1 MLKLKNINKSFNNIK
16 VLKNLNLQLESGL
29 NFIVGPS
36 GSGKSTLLKIL
47 SGIDKNYQGEVFY
60 QGKSIKQFNSTEL
73 NSYYYNSVGF
83 IWQNFQLINHLSV
96 EDNVKIVLQ
105 LADLK
110 EEEKDI
116 KVKQILSKLQ
126 IENLADKKVANL
138 SGGQKQRVAIAR
150 ALIKN
155 PEIIIADE
163 PTGALDKTSST
174 IIMNI
179 LREISKERTV
189 IIVTHDKSL
198 VDEDS
203 NCYLL
208 KDGEISQTN
217 KSKVPTKNMSKR
229 KKINPFLTL
238 QRATKS
244 GITNF
249 KGSFMKFTITSLVL
263 ALSSYFL
270 LLNVSKAV
278 VSEQQDILNKLIQ
291 ENGDSLRDINMYSS
305 VISSAGSDGEDGN
318 KPNTDIDQDLS
329 RVLEKY
335 KDDER
340 IEFLVPLYPI
350 NDMTVN
356 IEGVINDYKV
366 ENSNSIPVVNKV
378 VEGRLPKQSGKE
390 VAVTNLFLEKSS
402 LSAKD
407 VIGKKISISGGSY
420 DWTSGE
426 PVSVE
431 NKVGELTIVGVVDTT
446 VKHKAPTGQEVE
458 YELEDSF
465 VYSLD
470 VVKELKA
477 QSKSSTDNVSFT
489 IRVKNIDDVMTIV
502 EELQSEGITP
512 MGQFESVK
520 DILTINNTTK
530 EQSSSI
536 TKIIALVAIIVTLAI
551 TVINAYL
558 RKNEFAILKINGYSN
573 MSIFNLNI
581 MEHLLIAM
589 VSIIVFAFTMPI
601 TNTISSAMF
610 NMSVSGVKSIL
621 MGSGIIIIQSV
632 VMGTISSFIASKIKI
647 EKSLMTGDR

>member
-1 MLKLKNINKSFNNIK
+1 MLKLKNINKSFDNIK
-16 VLKNLNLQLESGL
+16 VLKNLNLDLESGL

-47 SGIDKNYQGEVFY
+47 SGRDKDDQGEVFY
-60 QGKSIKQFNSTEL
+60 QGKSIKEFDSKEL
-73 NSYYYNSVGF
+73 NSYYFNSVGF
-83 IWQNFQLINHLSV
+83 IWQNFQLLNHLSV
-96 EDNVKIVLQ
+96 EDNVKVVLQ
-105 LADLK
+105 LSNLT
-110 EEEKDI
+110 EEEKDK
-116 KVKQILSKLQ
+116 KVKQMLSKLQ
-126 IENLADKKVANL
+126 IGNLADKKVATL

-163 PTGALDKTSST
+163 PTGALDKASST
-174 IIMNI
+174 IIMNT
-179 LREISKERTV
+179 LRQISKERTV

-208 KDGEISQTN
+208 KDGEIAQIN
-217 KSKVPTKNMSKR
+217 KSEVKSKSTSKT

-244 GITNF
+244 GIANF
-249 KGSFMKFTITSLVL
+249 KGSFIKFIITSLVL
-263 ALSSYFL
+263 SLSSYFL

-278 VSEQQDILNKLIQ
+278 VGEQQDILNKLIQ
-291 ENGDSLRDINMYSS
+291 ENGDTLRDINMYSS
-305 VISSAGSDGEDGN
+305 AISAGGSDGYDSN
-318 KPNTDIDQDLS
+318 KPNMDIDQDLS

-340 IEFLVPLYPI
+340 IEFLVPLNVI

-356 IEGVINDYKV
+356 IDGVIKDYKV
-366 ENSNSIPVVNKV
+366 ENSNTSPVLNKV
-378 VEGRLPKQSGKE
+378 LEGRLPKQSGKE
-390 VAVTNLFLEKSS
+390 VAVTNLFLKNTG

-407 VIGKKISISGGSY
+407 VIGKKISITGGSY
-420 DWTSGE
+420 DWSSGQ
-426 PVSVE
+426 PVQVE
-431 NKVGELTIVGVVDTT
+431 NKADDLTIVGVIDTT
-446 VKHKAPTGQEVE
+446 VKYKAPTGQDVE

-465 VYSLD
+465 IYSLD
-470 VVKELKA
+470 VVKDLKA
-477 QSKSSTDNVSFT
+477 QAKSSTDNLSFT
-489 IRVKNIDDVMTIV
+489 IRVKNIDDIMPIV

-520 DILTINNTTK
+520 DILSINNTTK

-536 TKIIALVAIIVTLAI
+536 TKIIALVAIVVTLAV

-573 MSIFNLNI
+573 KSILNLNI
-581 MEHLLIAM
+581 MEHLLIATL
-589 VSIIVFAFTMPI
+589 SIIVFVCTMPI
-601 TNTISSAMF
+601 TNTISSSMF
-610 NMSVSGVKSIL
+610 NMSVSGVKSML
-621 MGSGIIIIQSV
+621 MGSGIIIIQSIF
-632 VMGTISSFIASKIKI
+632 MASISSFIASKTKI

>member
-47 SGIDKNYQGEVFY
+47 SGIDKDYQGEVFY
-60 QGKSIKQFNSTEL
+60 QEKNIKEFDSREL
-73 NSYYYNSVGF
+73 NSYYFNSVGF
-83 IWQNFQLINHLSV
+83 IWQNFQLLNHLSV
-96 EDNVKIVLQ
+96 DDNVKIVLH
-105 LADLK
+105 LSDLT
-110 EEEKDI
+110 EEEKDK

-126 IENLADKKVANL
+126 IENLAKKKVSTL

-163 PTGALDKTSST
+163 PTGALDKASST

-179 LREISKERTV
+179 LRQISKEKTV

-198 VDEDS
+198 VDKDS

-217 KSKVPTKNMSKR
+217 KSEVKNKNITKI

-238 QRATKS
+238 KRAIKS

-249 KGSFMKFTITSLVL
+249 KGSFIKFIITSLVL
-263 ALSSYFL
+263 SLSSYFL
-270 LLNVSKAV
+270 LLNVSKTV
-278 VSEQQDILNKLIQ
+278 VSEQQEILNKLIQ

-305 VISSAGSDGEDGN
+305 VTGAAGSGDDTGN
-318 KPNTDIDQDLS
+318 KPNMDIDQDLS

-340 IEFLVPLYPI
+340 IEFLVPLHPI

-356 IEGVINDYKV
+356 IDGVLKDYKV
-366 ENSNSIPVVNKV
+366 ENSNSSPIINKV
-378 VEGRLPKQSGKE
+378 VEGRIPKQSGKE
-390 VAVTNLFLEKSS
+390 VAVTNLFLEKSG

-420 DWTSGE
+420 DWSSGE
-426 PVSVE
+426 PVLVE
-431 NKVGELTIVGVVDTT
+431 NKADDLTIVGVIDTT
-446 VKHKAPTGQEVE
+446 VKHKAPTGENVE

-465 VYSLD
+465 IYSLD
-470 VVKELKA
+470 VVKDIKA
-477 QSKSSTDNVSFT
+477 QAKSNTDNVSFT
-489 IRVKNIDDVMTIV
+489 IRVKNIDDIMPIV

-520 DILTINNTTK
+520 DILSINNTTK
-530 EQSSSI
+530 EQSTSI
-536 TKIIALVAIIVTLAI
+536 TKIIALVAIVVTLAV

-558 RKNEFAILKINGYSN
+558 RKNEFAILKVNGYSN
-573 MSIFNLNI
+573 TSIFNLNI
-581 MEHLLIAM
+581 MEHLLIATA
-589 VSIIVFAFTMPI
+589 SIIVFACTMPI
-601 TNTISSAMF
+601 TNTISNSMF
-610 NMSVSGVKSIL
+610 NISVSGVKSTL
-621 MGSGIIIIQSV
+621 MGSGIIIVQSM
-632 VMGTISSFIASKIKI
+632 VMASISSFIAYKTKI

>member
-1 MLKLKNINKSFNNIK
+1 MLKLKKVYKSFNDRK
-16 VLKNLNLQLESGL
+16 VLKNINLKLDGGL

-47 SGIDKNYQGEVFY
+47 SGIDKDYQGEVFY
-60 QGKSIKQFNSTEL
+60 QGKNIKEFDSKEL
-73 NSYYYNSVGF
+73 NSYYFNSVGF
-83 IWQNFQLINHLSV
+83 IWQNFQLLNHLSV
-96 EDNVKIVLQ
+96 EDNVKVVLQ
-105 LADLK
+105 LLDLT
-110 EEEKDI
+110 EEEKDK
-116 KVKQILSKLQ
+116 KVKQMLSKLQ
-126 IENLADKKVANL
+126 IGNLADKKVGTL

-163 PTGALDKTSST
+163 PTGALDKASST

-179 LREISKERTV
+179 LRQISKERTV

-198 VDEDS
+198 VDEES

-208 KDGEISQTN
+208 KDGEIAQIN
-217 KSKVPTKNMSKR
+217 KSEVKNKNISKI

-238 QRATKS
+238 QRAIKS

-249 KGSFMKFTITSLVL
+249 KGSFIKFIITSLVL
-263 ALSSYFL
+263 SLSSYFL
-270 LLNVSKAV
+270 LLNISKTV
-278 VSEQQDILNKLIQ
+278 VSEQQDILNQLIQ

-305 VISSAGSDGEDGN
+305 VIGASGSGGDNSN
-318 KPNTDIDQDLS
+318 KPNMDIDQDLS
-329 RVLEKY
+329 RVLDKY

-340 IEFLVPLYPI
+340 IEFLAPLHVI

-356 IEGVINDYKV
+356 IDGVLKDYKV
-366 ENSNSIPVVNKV
+366 ENSNTSTMINKV
-378 VEGRLPKQSGKE
+378 VEGRVPKQSGKE
-390 VAVTNLFLEKSS
+390 VAVTDLFLKNTG

-407 VIGKKISISGGSY
+407 VIGKKIYISGGSY
-420 DWTSGE
+420 DWSSGQ
-426 PVSVE
+426 PVQVE
-431 NKVGELTIVGVVDTT
+431 NKADDLTIVGVIDTT
-446 VKHKAPTGQEVE
+446 VKYKSPTGQEVE

-465 VYSLD
+465 IYSLD
-470 VVKELKA
+470 VVKDLKA
-477 QSKSSTDNVSFT
+477 QARASTDNLSFT
-489 IRVKNIDDVMTIV
+489 IRVKNIDDIMPIV

-520 DILTINNTTK
+520 DILSINNTTK

-536 TKIIALVAIIVTLAI
+536 TKIIALVAIVVTLAV

-573 MSIFNLNI
+573 TSIFNLNI
-581 MEHLLIAM
+581 MEHLLIAT
-589 VSIIVFAFTMPI
+589 VSIIVFACTMPT

-621 MGSGIIIIQSV
+621 MGSGIIIIQSM
-632 VMGTISSFIASKIKI
+632 VMASISSFIASKTKI